1 MAEDVT
7 PTPPV
12 PALFGQAASP
22 APVASEPEPEPPQAT
37 PHRYRFLFVYS
48 LLGAV
53 LAVGI
58 AGLVVFAGG
67 AINPGPSWSSWKP
80 SGGGEGAAKQI
91 ADHVGKAYRLPTGE
105 QLVDVIAKSPAVS
118 PASTVN
124 IPIHYIAIKALKGQ
138 SYQTFAISSSNSIMY
153 SLCGLGQSCAI
164 ASGKASVERGTLVRR
179 EILELALYT
188 FKYTGIKSVIA
199 FMPPTP
205 GTQPK
210 YVVYLQKNDVAP
222 QLRTPLANTLG
233 PKVPLPATIP
243 AREVHT
249 IDASTESRVYS
260 FSLSQAQTGDAI
272 LVLSPL
278 AA

>member
-7 PTPPV
+7 TTEP
-12 PALFGQAASP
+12 G
-22 APVASEPEPEPPQAT
+22 VASAHPAA
-37 PHRYRFLFVYS
+37 PHKLRFAVLYGG
-48 LLGAV
+48 LGAV
-53 LAVGI
+53 LA
-58 AGLVVFAGG
+58 G
-67 AINPGPSWSSWKP
+67 AIVVLVLYAGRSISPGPSWSSWKP

-91 ADHVGKAYRLPTGE
+91 ASHVAERYRLSSGA
-105 QLVDVIAKSPAVS
+105 QLVDVIAKAPAVS
-118 PASTVN
+118 PASTVS
-124 IPIHYIAIKALKGQ
+124 IPIHYIAIRGTKGQ
-138 SYQTFAISSSNSIMY
+138 GDRVFSISSSNSIMY

-164 ASGKASVERGTLVRR
+164 ATGKPSVERGTLVRR

-188 FKYTGIKSVIA
+188 FKYVGGVKSVIA
-199 FMPPTP
+199 FMPPAL

-210 YVVYLQKNDVAP
+210 YVVYLSKDDVKP
-222 QLRTPLANTLG
+222 QLKTPLAQTLG

-249 IDASTESRVYS
+249 VDAVTESRVYS
-260 FSLSQAQTGDAI
+260 FSLSQAQQGDAI